1 MGISSYELNAA
12 EILGFVGG
20 VVLAVALLPQ
30 VMHTLQTRST
40 KDISYTWQLIY
51 IFGLILNYVYF
62 VMLKATAGTCDTM
75 KKTKTTKICPI
86 LSTQT
91 RSLIFFI
98 LHSLG
103 DIDCR
108 TPFRRMVVGTQDE
121 IRWIRRLP

>member
-1 MGISSYELNAA
+1 MSISSYELNAA

-75 KKTKTTKICPI
+75 KKTRKNCPI

-91 RSLIFFI
+91 HSLFFFI

-108 TPFRRMVVGTQDE
+108 TPFRRVVVGTQDE